1 MATGIS
7 SLTLLTGSPPAPRF
21 AGPIPNP
28 AKLLLYQRH
37 QQDRKKLKIAL
48 SKHQQP
54 TCPKQNQEGHVSKSA
69 RPAAASRD
77 TGPTP
82 TPALKPAFV
91 PRVTQS

>member
-7 SLTLLTGSPPAPRF
+7 SSTLLTGSPPAPRF

-37 QQDRKKLKIAL
+37 QQDRNKIKNGF
-48 SKHQQP
+48 SKGTNNQQ
-54 TCPKQNQEGHVSKSA
+54 PKQNQEGYVSKCA

>member
-7 SLTLLTGSPPAPRF
+7 SSTLLTGSPPAPRF
-21 AGPIPNP
+21 AGQIPNP
-28 AKLLLYQRH
+28 AKLLIYQRH
-37 QQDRKKLKIAL
+37 QQDRNKIENGFIKGTNNQHVQNKIKK
-48 SKHQQP
+48 
-54 TCPKQNQEGHVSKSA
+54 CA

>member
-28 AKLLLYQRH
+28 VKLLFYQR
-37 QQDRKKLKIAL
+37 
-48 SKHQQP
+48 HQQP
-54 TCPKQNQEGHVSKSA
+54 TCPTQNQEGHVSKCA